1 MTTTVATPAGLLS
14 LSGAQLGTSDWIEIT
29 QDQVNNFADATG
41 DRQWIHVDPRRAE
54 AGPFG
59 GTIAHGYLT
68 LALAPVFMA
77 EVLQIQNYVAVL
89 NYGVN
94 RVRFPAPLPVGASVR
109 GAVTL
114 MTAREREPGNV
125 EATFEIRYQVQG
137 SDRPACVA
145 ETVYLYR

>member
-1 MTTTVATPAGLLS
+1 MTTTVATPTGLLS
-14 LSGAQLGTSDWIEIT
+14 LCGAQLGTTDWIEIT
-29 QDQVNNFADATG
+29 QEQVNTFADATG
-41 DRQWIHVDPRRAE
+41 DQQWIHVDPQRAK

-59 GTIAHGYLT
+59 GTIVHGYLT

-77 EVLQIQNYVAVL
+77 EVLEVQNYDAVL

-94 RVRFPAPLPVGASVR
+94 KVRFPAPLLVGASVR
-109 GAVTL
+109 GAITL
-114 MTAREREPGNV
+114 STAREREPGNV

-137 SDRPACVA
+137 SERPACVA

>member
-1 MTTTVATPAGLLS
+1 MTTTVATPKELLD
-14 LSGAQLGTSDWIEIT
+14 LGGAELGSSSWVEIT
-29 QDQVNNFADATG
+29 QDQVNRFADATG
-41 DRQWIHVDPRRAE
+41 DHQWIHVDPQRAK
-54 AGPFG
+54 AGPYG
-59 GTIAHGYLT
+59 GTIVHGYLT

-94 RVRFPAPLPVGASVR
+94 RVRFPAPLPVGAPVR
-109 GAVTL
+109 GAITL

-125 EATFEIRYQVQG
+125 EATFAIRYETG
-137 SDRPACVA
+137 GTDRPPCVA

>member
-1 MTTTVATPAGLLS
+1 MTTTLATPKELLS
-14 LSGAQLGTSDWIEIT
+14 LSGTALGTSNWIEIT

-59 GTIAHGYLT
+59 GTIVHGYLT

-77 EVLQIQNYVAVL
+77 EVLEIQNYVAVL

-94 RVRFPAPLPVGASVR
+94 KVRFPAPLPVGAAVR
-109 GAVTL
+109 GAITL
-114 MTAREREPGNV
+114 LTAKERDSGYV
-125 EATFEIRYQVQG
+125 EATFGIRYETRG
-137 SDRPACVA
+137 TDRPPCVA